1 MTRLLVLLL
10 VALVLAGCGDP
21 ERERALERQ
30 VAALQAQLAQQQGQR
45 QAELDAQARAASVA
59 AVCDWIIPTCPEAVA
74 APGRRAL
81 AAGVSPSGLSLWLLA
96 AKLALLVLPLG
107 AAAGLSGWL
116 WLRWSRPALAE
127 ASAARA
133 LLAELDARRARAEA
147 AIERLRGVWQQRRA
161 DVEAAEA
168 RLAELQAEA
177 ERLRADVT
185 RLERLRQGLQGL

>member
-10 VALVLAGCGDP
+10 VVLALAGCGDQ

-45 QAELDAQARAASVA
+45 QAELEAASRAASVA
-59 AVCDWIIPTCPEAVA
+59 AACDWIIPTCPEAVA

-81 AAGVSPSGLSLWLLA
+81 AAGVSPGALSLWLIA
-96 AKLALLVLPLG
+96 GKAALLLLPL
-107 AAAGLSGWL
+107 AAAGGLAGWL
-116 WLRWSRPALAE
+116 WTRWSRPALAE
-127 ASAARA
+127 AARARA

-147 AIERLRGVWQQRRA
+147 DIERLRGVWERRRA
-161 DVEAAEA
+161 ELEAVEA

-177 ERLRADVT
+177 ERLRADVA
-185 RLERLRQGLQGL
+185 RLDELRRLVGGL